1 MIETIVTSNIIIY
14 RLIDFVKLILP
25 EPIGL
30 NKIETSFHLIRQC
43 SNKPNANS
51 NQTHFLRCQF
61 SYLVSYFVSYA
72 DTIPSP
78 DLFCCF
84 HEIFNYTQNFW
95 ALSTVQKIKL
105 ETSSL
110 NVTKSAGNCGFGHIN
125 WRNP

>member
-61 SYLVSYFVSYA
+61 SYLVSYFVCA
-72 DTIPSP
+72 GMIPSP

-95 ALSTVQKIKL
+95 ALSIVQKIKL